1 MGDMKISDLPATVEG
16 IGDPLRPG
24 LRPGISGLWPDRKTG
39 SPRMV
44 QDTAPPGPTKIRAVI
59 VCSGGRN
66 SEGGISRAMDYLA
79 TAFEQRPDAPQV
91 RIVDPRGTGSLV
103 WSPFFLMRAAAVV
116 AWLFATAKADILHIN
131 VSVGGSTA
139 RKSIIALVARMVGA
153 PYLVHIHSGRYHHF
167 YRGLPGP
174 VRTFTRRMLT
184 RATRV
189 VVLGA
194 EWRAFVI
201 DEVGIDPDRVVVMH
215 NAVPGPA
222 VIERREDASKP
233 PKILF
238 LGRLGQGKGVPE
250 LIEAL
255 ATPRIAALSWTAV
268 LAGDGDIEAYRTA
281 AADRGIGDRIAFPGW
296 VGPDTVRELLSS
308 ADIMVLPSHHEGLPM
323 SVLEGMAYGLTVVS
337 TPVGAIGEAID
348 NGVSGLLVSPGDV
361 KGLTDALG
369 RVISD
374 ADLRRLLSN
383 GARTAF
389 LEGFDVN
396 GYATRM
402 AALYA
407 ACLADSKH

>member
-1 MGDMKISDLPATVEG
+1 
-16 IGDPLRPG
+16 
-24 LRPGISGLWPDRKTG
+24 
-39 SPRMV
+39 MV
-44 QDTAPPGPTKIRAVI
+44 QDTASPGPTKIRAVI

-79 TAFEQRPDAPQV
+79 TAFEQRPDAPAA

-131 VSVGGSTA
+131 VSVGASTA

-167 YRGLPGP
+167 YRGLPRP
-174 VRTFTRRMLT
+174 VRAFTRRMLT
-184 RATRV
+184 RAARV

-194 EWRAFVI
+194 GWRAFVI
-201 DEVGIDPDRVVVMH
+201 DEVGVDPDRVVVMH

-222 VIERREDASKP
+222 AIERREDASKP

-268 LAGDGDIEAYRTA
+268 LAGDGDIEAYRKAT
-281 AADRGIGDRIAFPGW
+281 ADRGIGDRIAFPGW

-323 SVLEGMAYGLTVVS
+323 SVLEGMAY
-337 TPVGAIGEAID
+337 
-348 NGVSGLLVSPGDV
+348 
-361 KGLTDALG
+361 
-369 RVISD
+369 
-374 ADLRRLLSN
+374 
-383 GARTAF
+383 
-389 LEGFDVN
+389 
-396 GYATRM
+396 
-402 AALYA
+402 
-407 ACLADSKH
+407 